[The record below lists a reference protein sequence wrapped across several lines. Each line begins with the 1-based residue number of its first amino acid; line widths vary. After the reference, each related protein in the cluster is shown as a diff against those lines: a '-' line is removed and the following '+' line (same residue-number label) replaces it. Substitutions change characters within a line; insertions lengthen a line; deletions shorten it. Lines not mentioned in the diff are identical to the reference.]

1 MPGIRALILSMPM
14 LFGLEL
20 HCQELRF
27 QHLTVDDGL
36 SDNAIT
42 CVHEDRVGFIW
53 IGTENGL
60 DRYDGSSVWNVPG
73 TRMHIT
79 AVTGDREGTIWA
91 ATKDKG
97 LLRVDP
103 EKGID
108 RVFRAGDTTGAPIGS
123 DLLTAL
129 YDLNDTT
136 LLIGAREGALF
147 FLDKRTFTCTHW
159 ADSLDLSPDRGRSA
173 SPHAQGWCHAITPLN
188 DTLLWI
194 GFLHSGRSL
203 LVDRRTLLTLRQL
216 TIRREG
222 SESQTCAALLGDT
235 LFSGGWQNDIDA
247 VGLVPDAGTR
257 FAPTPFRR
265 LPIPD
270 EVNTLIR
277 WDEHHLLAG
286 SRGIGLY
293 MVDVRTGATRR
304 YARMRGDANSLMD
317 DRVRALFHDRQ
328 GTLWV
333 ATANGL
339 DRFVPMVWHMRRT
352 ELHEDPRQDHPELVF
367 HRAEPLGGHG
377 VRIFSSGGFFLIND
391 EGQVRNIPVEY
402 KGRELQ
408 PTFLGPLA
416 DGQRLLGTEYGIV
429 AWDEARGRI
438 TGLHTPR
445 TASGTTYPVGGMY
458 QVRGMSM
465 VDIRGRATLLA
476 ATLGYGVHAIDP
488 TSDNVLGLAMGLPQ
502 EHPSGMALVNDV
514 LEEGDA
520 HFSYATSAGILGW
533 NGADP
538 LVSVDFHGG
547 GSGRVVAPGEDVRG
561 LVLLNGT
568 RWAITRA
575 GALLASD
582 PAGLRRYELPEHSR
596 TGFHGATSD
605 RDGHLWITTDDGL
618 LRFDPKTASFMHVP
632 VGDGTDVK
640 KLTRA
645 ITALPDGRIAFCA
658 DNALFTFEP
667 RAYDALNPVPEPF
680 LVGASVA
687 GRPLSVIDGIAV
699 LSYRSSV
706 IDIAISALAQ
716 GFPRPPVFEYR
727 LDGLEEDWRETP
739 AREVIRYAGIPV
751 GEYRLLVRVRDAF
764 DRTGPDNT
772 TTGTTLLT
780 IRVVGPIWQQ
790 WWFYAVAFIIVSS
803 GLYALYNYR
812 LKQAMKLQAVRNR
825 IASDLHDE
833 VGSSLSSITIGAQLA
848 ARLSPDASE
857 QVKGLLARMGETSSQ
872 SLRSISDIVWAIDPK
887 NDEGEALVKR
897 MRRIAQELLE
907 SKGVDVSFD
916 VGPGV
921 EELKLPMNARKEIV
935 LIFKEAVHNA
945 SKYSGAQLVQVLLHR
960 RNATLSLS
968 VKDDGKG
975 FDPALHPDGHGLG
988 GMRRRAGTIG
998 AELTLNSA
1006 PGMGTL
1012 VAVEVD
1018 LTRIRD

>member
-1 MPGIRALILSMPM
+1 MQGIRALILSIPM
-14 LFGLEL
+14 LFGLVL
-20 HCQELRF
+20 HGQELRF
-27 QHLTVDDGL
+27 QHLTAEDGL

-42 CVHEDRVGFIW
+42 CVHEDRFGFIW

-103 EKGID
+103 KKGID
-108 RVFRAGDTTGAPIGS
+108 RVFRAGDTTDAPIGS

-129 YDLNDTT
+129 YDLDDTT
-136 LLIGAREGALF
+136 LLIGARDEALF
-147 FLDKRTFTCTHW
+147 FLDKRTFACTYW
-159 ADSLDLSPDRGRSA
+159 ADSLDLSPAKGRPV
-173 SPHAQGWCHAITPLN
+173 SPYKQGWCHAITPLN

-194 GFLHSGRSL
+194 GFLHSGKSL
-203 LVDRRTLLTLRQL
+203 LVDRRTLRTRREL
-216 TIRREG
+216 TIHRAG
-222 SESQTCAALLGDT
+222 SESQTCAVLLGDT

-247 VGLVPDAGTR
+247 VHLAPEQAIRLAPVPFMR
-257 FAPTPFRR
+257 V
-265 LPIPD
+265 PIAD

-293 MVDVRTGATRR
+293 MVDARTGTMRR
-304 YARMRGDANSLMD
+304 YARMRGDANSLVD
-317 DRVRALFHDRQ
+317 DRVRALLHDRQ

-339 DRFVPMVWHMRRT
+339 DRFAPMVWSMRRT
-352 ELHEDPRQDHPELVF
+352 ELFEDPRQDHSELVF
-367 HRAEPLGGHG
+367 HRVEPFGGHG
-377 VRIFSSGGFFLIND
+377 VRIFSSGGFFLVND
-391 EGQVRNIPVEY
+391 EGLVRNIPVEY
-402 KGRELQ
+402 DGRELQ

-416 DGQRLLGTEYGIV
+416 GGQRLLGTEYGIV

-438 TGLHTPR
+438 TGLHAPR
-445 TASGTTYPVGGMY
+445 TVSGTTYPVGGMY

-465 VDIRGRATLLA
+465 VDIKGRATLLA

-568 RWAITRA
+568 RWAITR
-575 GALLASD
+575 GGTLLAAD
-582 PAGLRRYELPEHSR
+582 PAGLRRYEPPLSLR
-596 TGFHGATSD
+596 TGFHGASAD
-605 RDGHLWITTDDGL
+605 KDGHLWITTDDGL
-618 LRFDPKTASFMHVP
+618 LRFDPLTGSFVHVP
-632 VGDGTDVK
+632 IGDGRGVK

-645 ITALPDGRIAFCA
+645 ITTLPDGRIAFCA
-658 DNALFTFEP
+658 DNALFTFDP
-667 RAYDALNPVPEPF
+667 RAYDRLPPMPEPF

-687 GRPLSVIDGIAV
+687 GRPLPVIGGVAS

-706 IDIAISALAQ
+706 IDIAISALAL
-716 GFPRPPVFEYR
+716 GFPQPPVFEYR
-727 LDGLEEDWRETP
+727 LDGLEEDWRETS
-739 AREVIRYAGIPV
+739 ARETIRYAGIPV

-764 DRTGPDNT
+764 GRSGPD
-772 TTGTTLLT
+772 GAAVETTLLM
-780 IRVVGPIWQQ
+780 IRVNGPIWQR
-790 WWFYAVAFIIVSS
+790 WWFYAAAFIIVSS
-803 GLYALYNYR
+803 GSYALYNYR

-848 ARLSPDASE
+848 SRLSPEASE
-857 QVKGLLARMGETSSQ
+857 QVKNLLARMGETSSQ

-907 SKGVDVSFD
+907 SKGIDVSFD
-916 VGPGV
+916 IGPGV

-935 LIFKEAVHNA
+935 LIYKEAVHNA

-988 GMRRRAGTIG
+988 GMRRRAEAIG

-1012 VAVEVD
+1012 VAAEID